1 MTSKTAIMK
10 TKIILTILF
19 ITATIISCKKS
30 FLELAPVSNSNASNF
45 YKTKSDFDLAVNNAY
60 STLYTMYGPTGL
72 MSYCGELLSDN
83 ATIYQ
88 VAGSG
93 SITVGD
99 RWAFRD
105 YTLNPAN
112 NVVNQLWSDSYVSLY
127 NVNIVLDKI
136 QGASL
141 DDAYVTQVTAEM
153 RFLRGLYYFGMV
165 QAWGDVPL
173 VTKPISSAEAFT
185 TNRTPKSDV
194 YNQVIDDLKYA
205 ADHLTTPDKVPQPG
219 RASNGAAL
227 TELGKVYLTMGNK
240 TAAVQVLQQ
249 VYNSYNGTMYTLLPE
264 FGSLWGATL
273 AQKNTKESIF
283 EIQYKGGANNPSST
297 YWPAFSPF
305 ENFAITRFGG
315 GMNQVTDDL
324 YNEYEAGDKRRD
336 TSFDLGY
343 YKGANWI
350 AIKFQKKWKD
360 INAPIVNAAES
371 CNNNFMVLRYAD
383 VLLMLTEATG
393 DVQYLNRVRTRA
405 GLPLYGTAGYPS
417 AKYPTLDLAI
427 EHERRMEFA
436 MEFHR
441 WFDLKRTGRAI
452 TVLTAKGKPV
462 NENKLVLPIP
472 QFARDQNPE
481 LGQNLGY

>member
-1 MTSKTAIMK
+1 MK
-10 TKIILTILF
+10 TKVILSILF

-30 FLELAPVSNSNASNF
+30 FLELAPISNGSANNF
-45 YKTKSDFDLAVNNAY
+45 FNSKSDFDLAVNNAY

-72 MSYCGELLSDN
+72 LSYCGELMSDN
-83 ATIYQ
+83 ATLYT

-105 YTLNPAN
+105 YTLNSAN

-127 NVNIVLDKI
+127 NLNIILDKI
-136 QGASL
+136 PAAVL
-141 DDAYVTQVTAEM
+141 DESYKTQLTAEM
-153 RFLRGLYYFGMV
+153 RFLRGMYYFYMV
-165 QAWGDVPL
+165 QAWGDIPL
-173 VTKPISSAEAFT
+173 VTKPITPDEAFIT
-185 TNRTPKSDV
+185 GRTSRADV

-205 ADHLTTPDKVPQPG
+205 ADSLTAPDKVPATG
-219 RASNGAAL
+219 RASKAAAL
-227 TELGKVYLTMGNK
+227 TLLGKVYLTMGNK
-240 TAAVQVLQQ
+240 SLAAQTLQQ
-249 VYNSYNGTMYTLLPE
+249 VYNSYNGKPYDLLPE

-273 AQKNTKESIF
+273 AQKNTRESIF

-297 YWPAFSPF
+297 YWPAFAPF

-336 TSFDLGY
+336 TSFELGY
-343 YKGANWI
+343 LKGGNWI

-360 INAPIVNAAES
+360 ANAPIVNAAES
-371 CNNNFMVLRYAD
+371 CNNNFMIMRYAD

-393 DVQYLNRVRTRA
+393 DVQFMNRVRTRA
-405 GLPLYGTAGYPS
+405 GLPLYATAGYPT

-452 TVLTAKGKPV
+452 PVLTAKGKPV
-462 NENKLVLPIP
+462 NANKLVLPIP
-472 QFARDQNPE
+472 QFARDQNPD
-481 LGQNLGY
+481 LGQNDGY

>member
-1 MTSKTAIMK
+1 MK
-10 TKIILTILF
+10 TKIILSILF
-19 ITATIISCKKS
+19 VTAIITSCKKS
-30 FLELAPVSNSNASNF
+30 FLELAPVSNSNANNF

-72 MSYCGELLSDN
+72 VSYCGELMSDN
-83 ATIYQ
+83 ATLYT

-105 YTLNPAN
+105 YTLNSAN

-127 NVNIVLDKI
+127 NLNIVLEKI
-136 QGASL
+136 TDAAL
-141 DDAYVTQVTAEM
+141 DEGYKTQVTAEM
-153 RFLRGLYYFGMV
+153 RFLRGMYYFYMV

-173 VTKPISSAEAFT
+173 VTKPITSGEAFT
-185 TNRTPKSDV
+185 TGRTPKADV
-194 YNQVIDDLKYA
+194 YNQVLEDLKYA
-205 ADHLTTPDKVPQPG
+205 ADNLTAPDKVPAPG
-219 RASNGAAL
+219 RASNAAAL
-227 TELGKVYLTMGNK
+227 TLLGKVYLTMGNK
-240 TAAVQVLQQ
+240 SLAAQTLQQ
-249 VYNSYNGTMYTLLPE
+249 VYSSYNASTYDLLPE

-297 YWPAFSPF
+297 YWPAFAPF

-336 TSFDLGY
+336 TSFELGY
-343 YKGANWI
+343 FKGANWI

-360 INAPIVNAAES
+360 ANAPIVNAAES
-371 CNNNFMVLRYAD
+371 CNNNFMIMRYAD

-393 DVQYLNRVRTRA
+393 DVQYMNRVRARA
-405 GLPLYGTAGYPS
+405 GLPLYGTAGYP
-417 AKYPTLDLAI
+417 AAQYPTLDLAI

-452 TVLTAKGKPV
+452 PVLTAKGKLV
-462 NENKLVLPIP
+462 NANKLLLPIP
-472 QFARDQNPE
+472 QFARDQNPD
-481 LGQNLGY
+481 LGQNDGY

>member
-1 MTSKTAIMK
+1 MK
-10 TKIILTILF
+10 TKIFLSIFF
-19 ITATIISCKKS
+19 ITAIITGCKKS
-30 FLELAPVSNSNASNF
+30 FLELAPVSNNSTNNF
-45 YKTKSDFDLAVNNAY
+45 FKTKSDFDLAVNNAY

-72 MSYCGELLSDN
+72 VSYCGELMSDN
-83 ATIYQ
+83 ATLYT

-112 NVVNQLWSDSYVSLY
+112 NVVNQLWNDSYVSLY
-127 NVNIVLDKI
+127 NLNIVLDRI
-136 QGASL
+136 QDATSL
-141 DDAYVTQVTAEM
+141 DAGYVTQVTAEM
-153 RFLRGLYYFGMV
+153 RFLRGMYYFYMV

-173 VTKPISSAEAFT
+173 VTKPLTPGEAFT
-185 TNRTPKSDV
+185 TGRTPRAEV

-205 ADHLTTPDKVPQPG
+205 GDNLTAPDKVPAAG
-219 RASNGAAL
+219 RASKGAAL
-227 TELGKVYLTMGNK
+227 TLLGKVYLTMGNK
-240 TAAVQVLQQ
+240 TAAAQTLQQ
-249 VYNSYNGTMYTLLPE
+249 VYSSYNGNAYNLLPE

-297 YWPAFSPF
+297 YWPAFAPF

-324 YNEYEAGDKRRD
+324 YNEYETGDKRRD
-336 TSFDLGY
+336 TSFELGY
-343 YKGANWI
+343 LKGGNWI

-360 INAPIVNAAES
+360 ANAPIVNAAES
-371 CNNNFMVLRYAD
+371 CNNNFIIIRYAD

-393 DVQYLNRVRTRA
+393 DVQYMNRVRARA
-405 GLPLYGTAGYPS
+405 GLPLYGTAGYP
-417 AKYPTLDLAI
+417 AAQYPTLDLAI

-441 WFDLKRTGRAI
+441 WFDLKRTGRAVP
-452 TVLTAKGKPV
+452 VLSAKGKPV
-462 NENKLVLPIP
+462 NANKLLLPIP
-472 QFARDQNPE
+472 QFARDQNPD
-481 LGQNLGY
+481 LGQNDGY

>member
-1 MTSKTAIMK
+1 MK
-10 TKIILTILF
+10 TKVILSILI
-19 ITATIISCKKS
+19 ITASIVSCKKS
-30 FLELAPVSNSNASNF
+30 FLELAPVSNSNANNF
-45 YKTKSDFDLAVNNAY
+45 YKTKSDFELAVNNAY
-60 STLYTMYGPTGL
+60 STLYTMFGPTGL
-72 MSYCGELLSDN
+72 VSYCGELMSDN
-83 ATIYQ
+83 ATLYT

-105 YTLNPAN
+105 YTLNSAN

-127 NVNIVLDKI
+127 NLNIVLEKI

-141 DDAYVTQVTAEM
+141 DDNYKTQVMAEM
-153 RFLRGLYYFGMV
+153 RFLRGMYYFYMV

-173 VTKPISSAEAFT
+173 VTKPISSGEAFT
-185 TNRTPKSDV
+185 TGRTPKAEV
-194 YNQVIDDLKYA
+194 YSQVVDDLKYA
-205 ADHLTTPDKVPQPG
+205 ADNLTDPNKVPATG
-219 RASNGAAL
+219 RASKGAAL
-227 TELGKVYLTMGNK
+227 TLLGKVYLTMGNK
-240 TAAVQVLQQ
+240 SLAAQTLQQ
-249 VYNSYNGTMYTLLPE
+249 VYSSYNGSVYDLLPE

-283 EIQYKGGANNPSST
+283 EVQYKGGANNPSST
-297 YWPAFSPF
+297 YWPAFAPF

-324 YNEYEAGDKRRD
+324 YNEYETGDKRRD
-336 TSFDLGY
+336 TSFELGY
-343 YKGANWI
+343 FKGGNWI

-360 INAPIVNAAES
+360 ANAPIVNAAES
-371 CNNNFMVLRYAD
+371 CNNNFMILRYAD

-393 DVQYLNRVRTRA
+393 DVQYLNRVRARA
-405 GLPLYGTAGYPS
+405 GLPLYGTAGYPT

-452 TVLTAKGKPV
+452 TVLSAKGKPV
-462 NENKLVLPIP
+462 NANKLLLPIP
-472 QFARDQNPE
+472 QFAKDQNPD
-481 LGQNLGY
+481 LGQNDGY

>member
-1 MTSKTAIMK
+1 MK
-10 TKIILTILF
+10 TKIILSILF

-30 FLELAPVSNSNASNF
+30 FLELTPVSNGSANNF
-45 YKTKSDFDLAVNNAY
+45 FNSKSDFDLAVNNAY

-72 MSYCGELLSDN
+72 VSYCGELMSDN
-83 ATIYQ
+83 ATLYT

-112 NVVNQLWSDSYVSLY
+112 NVVNQLWNDSYVSLY
-127 NVNIVLDKI
+127 NLNIVLEKI
-136 QGASL
+136 PGATL
-141 DDAYVTQVTAEM
+141 DESYKTQVTAEM
-153 RFLRGLYYFGMV
+153 RFLRGMFYFYMV
-165 QAWGDVPL
+165 QAWGDIPL
-173 VTKPISSAEAFT
+173 VTKPISSGEAFT
-185 TNRTPKSDV
+185 TGRAPKADV
-194 YNQVIDDLKYA
+194 YNQVVDDLKYA
-205 ADHLTTPDKVPQPG
+205 ADNLTAPDKVPATG
-219 RASNGAAL
+219 RASKAAAL
-227 TELGKVYLTMGNK
+227 TLLGKVYLTMGNK
-240 TAAVQVLQQ
+240 SLAAQTLQQ
-249 VYNSYNGTMYTLLPE
+249 VYSAYNGSPYDLLPE

-273 AQKNTKESIF
+273 AQKNTRESIF

-297 YWPAFSPF
+297 YWPAFAPF

-336 TSFDLGY
+336 TSFELGY
-343 YKGANWI
+343 FKGGNWI

-360 INAPIVNAAES
+360 ANAPIVNAAES
-371 CNNNFMVLRYAD
+371 CNNNFTIMRYAD
-383 VLLMLTEATG
+383 VLLMLTEVTG
-393 DVQYLNRVRTRA
+393 DVQYMNRVRARA
-405 GLPLYGTAGYPS
+405 GLPLYGTAGYPT

-452 TVLTAKGKPV
+452 PVLTAKGKPV
-462 NENKLVLPIP
+462 NANKLLLPIP
-472 QFARDQNPE
+472 QFARDQNPD
-481 LGQNLGY
+481 LGQNDGY

>member
-1 MTSKTAIMK
+1 MK
-10 TKIILTILF
+10 TKVIISILF
-19 ITATIISCKKS
+19 ITAAMASCKKS
-30 FLELAPVSNSNASNF
+30 FLELAPVSNSNANNF

-60 STLYTMYGPTGL
+60 ATLYTMYGPTGL
-72 MSYCGELLSDN
+72 MSYCGELMSDN
-83 ATIYQ
+83 ATINQ

-112 NVVNQLWSDSYVSLY
+112 NVVNQLWNDSYTSLY
-127 NVNIVLDKI
+127 NLNIVLDKI
-136 QGASL
+136 AGASL

-165 QAWGDVPL
+165 QAWGDIPL
-173 VTKPISSAEAFT
+173 VTKPISSGEAFT
-185 TNRTPKSDV
+185 TNRTPKAEV

-205 ADHLTTPDKVPQPG
+205 ADHLTAPDKVPQTG

-227 TELGKVYLTMGNK
+227 TLLGKVYLTMGNK
-240 TAAVQVLQQ
+240 TAAAQVLQQ
-249 VYNSYNGTMYTLLPE
+249 VYNSYNGNIYTLLPE

-324 YNEYEAGDKRRD
+324 YNEYEPGDKRRD
-336 TSFDLGY
+336 TSFELGY
-343 YKGANWI
+343 YKGGNWI

-371 CNNNFMVLRYAD
+371 CNNNFMIVRYAD

-393 DVQYLNRVRTRA
+393 DAQYLNKVRARA
-405 GLPLYGTAGYPS
+405 GLPLYGTAGYPA
-417 AKYPTLDLAI
+417 AKYPTLELAI

-441 WFDLKRTGRAI
+441 WFDLKRTGRAV
-452 TVLTAKGKPV
+452 TVLSAKGKPV
-462 NENKLVLPIP
+462 NENKMLLPIP
-472 QFARDQNPE
+472 QFARDQNPD

>member
-1 MTSKTAIMK
+1 MK
-10 TKIILTILF
+10 TKVILSIVF
-19 ITATIISCKKS
+19 ITAAIVSCKKS
-30 FLELAPVSNSNASNF
+30 FLELAPVSNSNANNF
-45 YKTKSDFDLAVNNAY
+45 YKTKSDFELAVNNAY

-72 MSYCGELLSDN
+72 VSYCGELMSDN
-83 ATIYQ
+83 ATLYT

-105 YTLNPAN
+105 YTLNSAN

-127 NVNIVLDKI
+127 NLNIVLDKI
-136 QGASL
+136 QVAAL
-141 DDAYVTQVTAEM
+141 DDSYKAQVMAEM
-153 RFLRGLYYFGMV
+153 RFLRGMYYFYMV

-173 VTKPISSAEAFT
+173 VTKPISSGEAFT
-185 TNRTPKSDV
+185 TGRTPKADV
-194 YNQVIDDLKYA
+194 YSQVVDDLKYA
-205 ADHLTTPDKVPQPG
+205 ADNLTEPNKVPAIG
-219 RASNGAAL
+219 RVSKAAAMTL
-227 TELGKVYLTMGNK
+227 LGKVYLTMGNK
-240 TAAVQVLQQ
+240 SLAAQMLQQ
-249 VYNSYNGTMYTLLPE
+249 VYSSYNGSTYDLLPE

-297 YWPAFSPF
+297 YWPAFAPF

-324 YNEYEAGDKRRD
+324 YNEYETGDKRRD
-336 TSFDLGY
+336 TSFELGY

-371 CNNNFMVLRYAD
+371 CNNNFMILRYAD
-383 VLLMLTEATG
+383 VLLMLTETTG
-393 DVQYLNRVRTRA
+393 DVQYMNRVRARA
-405 GLPLYGTAGYPS
+405 GLPLYGTAGYPT

-441 WFDLKRTGRAI
+441 WFDLKRTGRAV
-452 TVLTAKGKPV
+452 TVLSGKGKPV
-462 NENKLVLPIP
+462 NANKLVLPIP
-472 QFARDQNPE
+472 QFARDQNPD
-481 LGQNLGY
+481 LGQNDGY

>member
-1 MTSKTAIMK
+1 MR
-10 TKIILTILF
+10 TKLMISIFF
-19 ITATIISCKKS
+19 IAATTISCKKS
-30 FLELAPVSNSNASNF
+30 FLELAPVSNSNANNF

-60 STLYTMYGPTGL
+60 NTLYTMYGPTGL
-72 MSYCGELLSDN
+72 ISYCGELMSDN

-112 NVVNQLWSDSYVSLY
+112 NVVNQLWMDSYVSLY

-136 QGASL
+136 QAASL
-141 DDAYVTQVTAEM
+141 DDTYITQVTAEM
-153 RFLRGLYYFGMV
+153 RFLRGLYYFYMV

-173 VTKPISSAEAFT
+173 VTQPISSAEAFT
-185 TNRTPKSDV
+185 TGRTPKADV
-194 YNQVIDDLKYA
+194 YKQVIEDITYA
-205 ADHLTTPDKVPQPG
+205 ADHLTAPDKVPATG
-219 RASNGAAL
+219 RASKGAAQTL
-227 TELGKVYLTMGNK
+227 LGKVHLTMGNK
-240 TAAVQVLQQ
+240 AAAAQVLQQ
-249 VYNSYNGTMYTLLPE
+249 VYNSYNGNTYNLLPE
-264 FGSLWGATL
+264 FGSLWGPTL
-273 AQKNTKESIF
+273 ANKNTKESVF
-283 EIQYKGGANNPSST
+283 EVQYKGGANNPSSI
-297 YWPAFSPF
+297 YWPAFAPF

-324 YNEYEAGDKRRD
+324 YNEYEPGDKRRD
-336 TSFDLGY
+336 TSFELGY
-343 YKGANWI
+343 FKGGNWI

-371 CNNNFMVLRYAD
+371 CNNNFVVMRYAD

-393 DVQYLNRVRTRA
+393 DVQYLNKVRERA

-417 AKYPTLDLAI
+417 NKYPTLDLAI

-441 WFDLKRTGRAI
+441 WFDLKRTGRAVA
-452 TVLTAKGKPV
+452 VLSAKGKPV
-462 NENKLVLPIP
+462 NENKLLLPIP
-472 QFARDQNPE
+472 QFARDQNPD
-481 LGQNLGY
+481 LRQNDGY

>member
-1 MTSKTAIMK
+1 MK
-10 TKIILTILF
+10 RKFVLIIVLAT
-19 ITATIISCKKS
+19 TIISCKKS
-30 FLELAPVSNSNASNF
+30 FLELAPVSNSNANNF
-45 YKTKSDFDLAVNNAY
+45 YKTKGDFDLAVNNAY

-72 MSYCGELLSDN
+72 ISYCGELMSDN

-112 NVVNQLWSDSYVSLY
+112 NVVNQLWMDSYISLY

-141 DDAYVTQVTAEM
+141 DDNYITQVTAEM
-153 RFLRGLYYFGMV
+153 RFLRGLYYFYMV

-173 VTKPISSAEAFT
+173 VTTPITSAEAFT
-185 TNRTPKSDV
+185 TGRTPKADV
-194 YNQVIDDLKYA
+194 YRQVIGDLSYA
-205 ADHLTTPDKVPQPG
+205 ADHLTAPDKVPAPG
-219 RASNGAAL
+219 RASKGASQTL
-227 TELGKVYLTMGNK
+227 LGKVHLTMGNK
-240 TAAVQVLQQ
+240 TAAAQVLQQ
-249 VYNSYNGTMYTLLPE
+249 VYNSYDGTIYSLLPE
-264 FGSLWGATL
+264 FGSLWGPTL
-273 AQKNTKESIF
+273 ANKNTKESVF
-283 EIQYKGGANNPSST
+283 EVQYKGGANNPSSI
-297 YWPAFSPF
+297 YWPAFAPF
-305 ENFAITRFGG
+305 ENFSITRFGG

-324 YNEYEAGDKRRD
+324 YNEYEPGDKRRD
-336 TSFDLGY
+336 TSFELGY
-343 YKGANWI
+343 FKGGNWI
-350 AIKFQKKWKD
+350 PIKFQKKWKD

-393 DVQYLNRVRTRA
+393 DVQYLNKIRSRA
-405 GLPLYGTAGYPS
+405 GLPLYGTPGYPS
-417 AKYPTLDLAI
+417 AKYPTLELAI

-441 WFDLKRTGRAI
+441 WFDLKRTGRAE
-452 TVLTAKGKPV
+452 TVLSAKGKPV
-462 NENKLVLPIP
+462 NENKLLLPIP
-472 QFARDQNPE
+472 QFARDQNPD
-481 LGQNLGY
+481 LQQNDGY

>member
-1 MTSKTAIMK
+1 MK
-10 TKIILTILF
+10 TKAIISIF
-19 ITATIISCKKS
+19 FMAAVMISCKKS
-30 FLELAPVSNSNASNF
+30 FLELAPVSNSNANNF
-45 YKTKSDFDLAVNNAY
+45 YRTKSDFDLAVNNAY

-72 MSYCGELLSDN
+72 ISYCGELMSDN

-112 NVVNQLWSDSYVSLY
+112 NVVNQLWMDSYISVY

-153 RFLRGLYYFGMV
+153 RFLRGLYYFYMV

-173 VTKPISSAEAFT
+173 VTKPISSAEAFIAG
-185 TNRTPKSDV
+185 RTPTADV
-194 YNQVIDDLKYA
+194 YKQVIEDITYA
-205 ADHLTTPDKVPQPG
+205 ADNLTAPDKVPAPG
-219 RASNGAAL
+219 RASKGAAQTL
-227 TELGKVYLTMGNK
+227 LGKVYLTMGNK
-240 TAAVQVLQQ
+240 AAAAQVLQQ
-249 VYNSYNGTMYTLLPE
+249 VYNAYNGNAYDLLPE
-264 FGSLWGATL
+264 FGSLWGPTL
-273 AQKNTKESIF
+273 ANKNTKEAVF
-283 EIQYKGGANNPSST
+283 EVQYKGGANNPSST
-297 YWPAFSPF
+297 YWPAFAPF

-324 YNEYEAGDKRRD
+324 YNEYEPDDKRRD
-336 TSFDLGY
+336 TSFELGY
-343 YKGANWI
+343 FKGGNWI

-360 INAPIVNAAES
+360 MNAPIVNAAES
-371 CNNNFMVLRYAD
+371 CNNNFIVLRYAD

-393 DVQYLNRVRTRA
+393 DVQYLNKVRTRA
-405 GLPLYGTAGYPS
+405 GLPLYGTPGYPS

-441 WFDLKRTGRAI
+441 WFDLKRTGRAVA
-452 TVLTAKGKPV
+452 VLTAKGKPV
-462 NENKLVLPIP
+462 NENKLLLPIP
-472 QFARDQNPE
+472 QFARDQNPD
-481 LGQNLGY
+481 LGQNNGY

>member
-1 MTSKTAIMK
+1 MK
-10 TKIILTILF
+10 TRLIIIILF
-19 ITATIISCKKS
+19 ITAIAGCKKS
-30 FLELAPVSNSNASNF
+30 FLELAPVSNSNANNF

-60 STLYTMYGPTGL
+60 ATLYTMFGPTGL
-72 MSYCGELLSDN
+72 VSYCGELMSDN

-112 NVVNQLWSDSYVSLY
+112 NVVNQLWNDSYISMY
-127 NVNIVLDKI
+127 NLNIVLEKI
-136 QGASL
+136 EGASL
-141 DDAYVTQVTAEM
+141 DDSYKTQVIAEM
-153 RFLRGLYYFGMV
+153 RFLRGLYYFYMV

-173 VTKPISSAEAFT
+173 VTKPISSGEAFT
-185 TNRTPKSDV
+185 TNRTPKAEV

-205 ADHLTTPDKVPQPG
+205 ADHLTAPDKVPAVG

-227 TELGKVYLTMGNK
+227 TLLGKVYLTMNNK
-240 TAAVQVLQQ
+240 PAAAQVLQQ
-249 VYNSYNGTMYTLLPE
+249 VYNSYNATLYNLLPE
-264 FGSLWGATL
+264 FGSLWGASL

-336 TSFDLGY
+336 TSFELGY
-343 YKGANWI
+343 FKGGNWI

-371 CNNNFMVLRYAD
+371 CNNNFMIMRYAD
-383 VLLMLTEATG
+383 VLLMLTEVTG
-393 DVQYLNRVRTRA
+393 DVQYLNKVRARA
-405 GLPLYGTAGYPS
+405 GLPLYGSAQYPS

-441 WFDLKRTGRAI
+441 WFDLKRTGRAVA
-452 TVLTAKGKPV
+452 VLSAKGKAV
-462 NENKLVLPIP
+462 NEDKMVLPIP
-472 QFARDQNPE
+472 QFARDQNPD
-481 LGQNLGY
+481 LGQNKGY

>member
-1 MTSKTAIMK
+1 MK
-10 TKIILTILF
+10 AKVILSIVF
-19 ITATIISCKKS
+19 ITAAIVSCKKS
-30 FLELAPVSNSNASNF
+30 FLELAPVSNSNANNF
-45 YKTKSDFDLAVNNAY
+45 YKTKSDFELAVNNDY

-72 MSYCGELLSDN
+72 VSYCGELMSDN
-83 ATIYQ
+83 ATLYT

-105 YTLNPAN
+105 YTLNSAN

-127 NVNIVLDKI
+127 NLNIVLDKI
-136 QGASL
+136 QVAAL
-141 DDAYVTQVTAEM
+141 DDSYKAQVMAEM
-153 RFLRGLYYFGMV
+153 RFLRGMYYFYMV

-173 VTKPISSAEAFT
+173 VTKPISSGEAFT
-185 TNRTPKSDV
+185 TGRTPKADV
-194 YNQVIDDLKYA
+194 YSQVVDDLKYA
-205 ADHLTTPDKVPQPG
+205 ADNLTEPNKVPAIG
-219 RASNGAAL
+219 RVSKAAAMTL
-227 TELGKVYLTMGNK
+227 LGKVYLTMGNK
-240 TAAVQVLQQ
+240 SLAAQMLQQ
-249 VYNSYNGTMYTLLPE
+249 VYSSYNGSTYDLLPE

-297 YWPAFSPF
+297 YWPAFAPF

-324 YNEYEAGDKRRD
+324 YNEYETGDKRRD
-336 TSFDLGY
+336 TSFELGY
-343 YKGANWI
+343 YKGASWI

-371 CNNNFMVLRYAD
+371 CNNNFMILRYAD

-393 DVQYLNRVRTRA
+393 DVQYMNKVRARA
-405 GLPLYGTAGYPS
+405 GLPLYGTVGYPT

-441 WFDLKRTGRAI
+441 WFDLKRTGRAV
-452 TVLTAKGKPV
+452 TVLSGKGKPV
-462 NENKLVLPIP
+462 NANKLVLPIP
-472 QFARDQNPE
+472 QFARDQNPD
-481 LGQNLGY
+481 LGQNDGY

>member
-1 MTSKTAIMK
+1 MK
-10 TKIILTILF
+10 TKLILSILF
-19 ITATIISCKKS
+19 ITALATGCKKS

-45 YKTKSDFDLAVNNAY
+45 YKTKSDFDLAVNNSYA
-60 STLYTMYGPTGL
+60 TLYTMYGPTGL
-72 MSYCGELLSDN
+72 ISYCGELMSDN

-112 NVVNQLWSDSYVSLY
+112 NVVNQLWNDSYTSLY
-127 NVNIVLDKI
+127 NLNIVLDKI
-136 QGASL
+136 QGAAL
-141 DDAYVTQVTAEM
+141 DDSYITQVTAEM
-153 RFLRGLYYFGMV
+153 RFLRGLYYFYMV

-173 VTKPISSAEAFT
+173 VTKPISSGEAFT
-185 TNRTPKSDV
+185 TNRTPKAEV
-194 YNQVIDDLKYA
+194 YNQVIEDLKYA
-205 ADHLTTPDKVPQPG
+205 ADHLTAPDKVPATG

-227 TELGKVYLTMGNK
+227 TVLGKVYLTMGNK
-240 TAAVQVLQQ
+240 PAAAQVLQQ
-249 VYNSYNGTMYTLLPE
+249 VYNSYNGNLYNLLPE

-283 EIQYKGGANNPSST
+283 EVQYKGGANNPSST

-336 TSFDLGY
+336 TSFELGY
-343 YKGANWI
+343 FKGGNWI

-371 CNNNFMVLRYAD
+371 CNNNFIILRYAD

-393 DVQYLNRVRTRA
+393 DAQYLNRVRTRA
-405 GLPLYGTAGYPS
+405 GLPSFGTPSYPS
-417 AKYPTLDLAI
+417 AKYPTLELAI

-441 WFDLKRTGRAI
+441 WFDLKRTGRAV

-462 NENKLVLPIP
+462 NEDKLFLPIP
-472 QFARDQNPE
+472 QFARDQNPD
-481 LGQNLGY
+481 LGQNKGY